1 MGSKKSELVAKCT
14 KSKHNMAQELAIYK
28 SPRPNPHITPPLKT
42 KASRGLCYLY
52 AMSSIFGKLFT
63 VSTWGESHG
72 RGIGA
77 VIDGCPAGLE
87 LSESDL
93 QLYLDRRRPGQ
104 SALVTPRN
112 ESDSVEILS
121 GLFEGRTTGTPI
133 SLAIFNQDQRSHD
146 YSDMATWYRPSHA
159 DLTYDLKY
167 GFRDYRGGGRSS
179 ARETAARVAA
189 GTIARKILAQ
199 SCGTE
204 ILAWVSSIHQVD
216 ASIDPQTVT
225 SDSIEAS
232 LVRCPDPVASA
243 QMEETIRT
251 AKKNQDSVGGVVT
264 LLIRNPPLAIGEP
277 IFDRLEALL
286 AMAMLSIP
294 ATKGFEIGS
303 GFAGSRLHGSAHN
316 DSIYCEQGEYH
327 TRTNHAGGVLGGIS
341 NGEPILCRIAF
352 KPTATISQAQAT
364 ANRAGENGEL
374 AAKGRHD
381 PCVVP
386 RAPVIVESM
395 AALVLVDL
403 LLQQNSRGQLSEL
416 LNQVKNS

>member
-1 MGSKKSELVAKCT
+1 
-14 KSKHNMAQELAIYK
+14 
-28 SPRPNPHITPPLKT
+28 
-42 KASRGLCYLY
+42 
-52 AMSSIFGKLFT
+52 MSSIFGSLFRI
-63 VSTWGESHG
+63 STWGESHG
-72 RGIGA
+72 RGIGV
-77 VIDGCPAGLE
+77 VIDGCPSGLS
-87 LSESDL
+87 LTADDL

-104 SALVTPRN
+104 SALVTPRS
-112 ESDSVEILS
+112 EADQVEILS

-146 YSDMATWYRPSHA
+146 YSDMTTWYRPGHA

-189 GTIARKILAQ
+189 GSIARKILAEA
-199 SCGTE
+199 CGTE
-204 ILAWVSSIHQVD
+204 ILAWVSSVHEID
-216 ASIDPQTVT
+216 AQIDADAVT
-225 SDSIEAS
+225 SEAIEAS
-232 LVRCPDPVASA
+232 PVRCPDPQAA
-243 QMEETIRT
+243 ALMEETIKT

-264 LLIRNPPLAIGEP
+264 LLIRNPPIAIGEP
-277 IFDRLEALL
+277 IFDRVEALL

-303 GFAGSRLHGSAHN
+303 GFAGSRMTGSTHN
-316 DSIYCEQGEYH
+316 DTLYCENGEYH
-327 TRTNHAGGVLGGIS
+327 TRTNHAGGVLGGIT
-341 NGEPILCRIAF
+341 NGENIVCRIAF
-352 KPTATISQAQAT
+352 KPTATISQVQAT
-364 ANRAGENGEL
+364 ASRDGINGEL

-403 LLQQNSRGQLSEL
+403 FLQQLSRGNLTEL
-416 LNQVKNS
+416 FNQDKNP